1 DVVASSTAH
10 KQQDIN
16 HLLDK

>member
-1 DVVASSTAH
+1 DSVGSTTAH
-10 KQQDIN
+10 KQQNIN

>member
-1 DVVASSTAH
+1 DAHGSGNAH

-16 HLLDK
+16 HLLD